1 LEEEA
6 KNSFRVQLLTV
17 RSNSGN
23 LNGLLMNL
31 HVLYFFFFFFF
42 FRQPPNPN
50 GRAAMTVE

>member
-31 HVLYFFFFFFF
+31 HVLYFFFFFF
-42 FRQPPNPN
+42 RQPPNPN